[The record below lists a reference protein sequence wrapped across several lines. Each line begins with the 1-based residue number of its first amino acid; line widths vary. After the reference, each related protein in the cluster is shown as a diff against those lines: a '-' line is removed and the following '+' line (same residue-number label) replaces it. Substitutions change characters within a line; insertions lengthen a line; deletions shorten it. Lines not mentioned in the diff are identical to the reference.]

1 MASLQATLVGMT
13 YRVRAVLLMSVLPA
27 CTSGCVRYEYDL
39 LQPPDLARHVGTT
52 SWTTLQLDDLEYR
65 LRTSDNRLVA
75 LVYNRG
81 ERTIKLSGEDSA
93 AVDPRGESHPLQGRT
108 VPRDS
113 HVRLLFPPARPQV
126 RSYGPTFGFGVGV
139 GYSRRFGRP
148 YRDGLGFGSEMY
160 DDLEPRYYSVYD
172 RNDRTYYQWPGGTD
186 LRVLL
191 AYEREGGEPFRHEF
205 VFRRRR
211 M

>member
-1 MASLQATLVGMT
+1 MADARTLFWLVP
-13 YRVRAVLLMSVLPA
+13 AALLA
-27 CTSGCVRYEYDL
+27 AAAGGCARYEYDL
-39 LQPPDLARHVGTT
+39 VRPQELAQHVGTKQ
-52 SWTTLQLDDLEYR
+52 WVVLRRDELEYR

-81 ERTIKLSGEDSA
+81 GRAVKLSGADSA

-108 VPRDS
+108 LPPDSYVKLILPPPR
-113 HVRLLFPPARPQV
+113 PEV

-148 YRDGLGFGSEMY
+148 YRDGLGYGSVLY
-160 DDLEPRYYSVYD
+160 DDVEPRYYTVYD
-172 RNDRTYYQWPGGTD
+172 PNDRSYYDWPGESD
-186 LRVLL
+186 LRLLL
-191 AYEREGGEPFRHEF
+191 AFERDGAEGFRHEF
-205 VFRRRR
+205 VFRRRK